1 MISEER
7 TVDEI
12 EEWSDK
18 LEESV
23 RRFEQVMMIIQ
34 DAINQWKEK
43 NRASLWEEWKKR
55 KLKIEE
61 LQRSIRVSGDQPK
74 EENVKLPNLV
84 ISSFTGT
91 HIDFFW
97 FWNQFEIQIDK
108 SECKCK
114 YCVTKLSYLN
124 KMLVPKVQLLFKGLP
139 CNSKGY
145 ERAKTIL
152 KSTYGKPSQL
162 AKPTLKIS

>member
-43 NRASLWEEWKKR
+43 KRASL
-55 KLKIEE
+55 
-61 LQRSIRVSGDQPK
+61 
-74 EENVKLPNLV
+74 
-84 ISSFTGT
+84 
-91 HIDFFW
+91 
-97 FWNQFEIQIDK
+97 
-108 SECKCK
+108 
-114 YCVTKLSYLN
+114 
-124 KMLVPKVQLLFKGLP
+124 
-139 CNSKGY
+139 
-145 ERAKTIL
+145 
-152 KSTYGKPSQL
+152 
-162 AKPTLKIS
+162 